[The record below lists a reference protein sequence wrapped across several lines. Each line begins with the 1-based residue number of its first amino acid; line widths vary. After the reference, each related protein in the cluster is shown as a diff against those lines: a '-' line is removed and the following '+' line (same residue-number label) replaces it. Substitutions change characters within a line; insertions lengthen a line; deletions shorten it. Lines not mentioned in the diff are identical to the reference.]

1 MENTESVSRFANSF
15 DKSRT
20 SQDKIAEATKTDKS
34 GKELQSPRHSQDA
47 RSPRMP
53 RYGGDMNALRRSLSA
68 RSRENSFKLSS
79 KLDSVE
85 EKGKESHLVSVAHD
99 SEDVHTGSDTP
110 RDVAVSAELVM
121 GGIQYQEAVILDVSE
136 VDTAPVA
143 TVNGTTLDAVG
154 EINQLNATVLAIATS
169 MRDTPTSSMRDTPN
183 SRVLGE
189 RSPEIQ
195 PVAKHLSNP
204 SLKDRLS
211 HSADGSFE
219 CGSNDNYY
227 DC

>member
-1 MENTESVSRFANSF
+1 
-15 DKSRT
+15 
-20 SQDKIAEATKTDKS
+20 
-34 GKELQSPRHSQDA
+34 
-47 RSPRMP
+47 
-53 RYGGDMNALRRSLSA
+53 MNALRRSLSA
-68 RSRENSFKLSS
+68 RSRENSFKMSS

-85 EKGKESHLVSVAHD
+85 QKGTKRQLTSVAHD

-121 GGIQYQEAVILDVSE
+121 GGIQDQEAVILDVSE

-143 TVNGTTLDAVG
+143 TVNGTTLDVVG
-154 EINQLNATVLAIATS
+154 EINQLNATVLAIA
-169 MRDTPTSSMRDTPN
+169 SSMRDTPN
-183 SRVLGE
+183 SRSLGE

-195 PVAKHLSNP
+195 PVAKHLSSP

-211 HSADGSFE
+211 KSADGSFE
-219 CGSNDNYY
+219 CGSNEIYY